1 MLLIP
6 QRAGFRPLVRG
17 DFDHS
22 YSPLLRLTSGKG
34 SATFCTFDFEGRVG
48 TGTANDCPAAAAV
61 ASATF
66 REFLADDSAA
76 EAPVFV
82 HGGGGVLIVGGSNA
96 TVRLRDVRGAVG
108 NDGRALL
115 LGCDALAAEAG
126 LKPSR
131 GTMSQVVWKDDRH
144 SETSTVERLHWHVA
158 DLAFVRGIKDMA
170 DVGPSLLRLREG
182 VPFAELHPAAGWKVD
197 KKGAIAVSDDGR
209 IVFDQIPLY
218 SPADRARAA
227 KDWVAHRN
235 WSQSQDN
242 QMRRHALLLGKWG
255 VPPSKSTLARALHL
269 AAEDEKSKDSLYW
282 SENDAFDPFLF
293 IYW

>member
-1 MLLIP
+1 
-6 QRAGFRPLVRG
+6 
-17 DFDHS
+17 
-22 YSPLLRLTSGKG
+22 
-34 SATFCTFDFEGRVG
+34 
-48 TGTANDCPAAAAV
+48 
-61 ASATF
+61 
-66 REFLADDSAA
+66 
-76 EAPVFV
+76 
-82 HGGGGVLIVGGSNA
+82 
-96 TVRLRDVRGAVG
+96 
-108 NDGRALL
+108 
-115 LGCDALAAEAG
+115 
-126 LKPSR
+126 
-131 GTMSQVVWKDDRH
+131 MSQVVWKDDRH

-182 VPFAELHPAAGWKVD
+182 VPFAELHQAKGWRVD
-197 KKGAIAVSDDGR
+197 PNGAIAVSNDGR

-282 SENDAFDPFLF
+282 SENGAFDPFLF
-293 IYW
+293 ICW